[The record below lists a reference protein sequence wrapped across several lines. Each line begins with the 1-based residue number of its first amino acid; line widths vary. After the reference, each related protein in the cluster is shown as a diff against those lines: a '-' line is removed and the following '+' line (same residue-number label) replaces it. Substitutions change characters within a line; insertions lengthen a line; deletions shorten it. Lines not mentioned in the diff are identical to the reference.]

1 MAFANVNGAVTHYA
15 DEGRRDA
22 RAIVFINALGLD
34 YRIWDELAG
43 PLASAYRIVRYDKRG
58 HGLSELPP
66 GPALIADYAAD
77 LIALF
82 DLLAIDG
89 AVVVGVSMGGLI
101 AQELYR
107 QRPDLVAALALCDTA
122 AKIGTEESWR
132 QRMDEVARG
141 GIEAVVD
148 ATMRRWFTAAFHATR
163 PSDLSGW
170 RAMLTRCPKEGYLT
184 ACAAQAEADLRP
196 YCASI
201 KVPTLCLVG
210 EEDGSTPPPL
220 VRELAGQIGHARFKT
235 IAGAG
240 HLPNIERPEVV
251 RGLIEALA
259 KGAAA

>member
-1 MAFANVNGAVTHYA
+1 MPFANVNGAVAHYV

-22 RAIVFINALGLD
+22 RAIVFINGLGLD
-34 YRIWDELAG
+34 LRIWDELVG
-43 PLASAYRIVRYDKRG
+43 PLAGAYRIVRYDKRG

-77 LIALF
+77 LLALL
-82 DLLAIDG
+82 DRLQVEG
-89 AVVVGVSMGGLI
+89 AVIVGVSMGGLV

-122 AKIGTEESWR
+122 AKIGTEEKWR

-141 GIEAVVD
+141 GVEAIAD
-148 ATMRRWFTAAFHATR
+148 ATMRRWFTAEFRARR
-163 PSDLSGW
+163 PDDVAGW
-170 RAMLTRCPKEGYLT
+170 RAMLTRCPKDAYLT

-196 YCASI
+196 YCAAI
-201 KVPTLCLVG
+201 KVPTLCVVG
-210 EEDGSTPPPL
+210 DEDGSTPPPL
-220 VRELAGQIGHARFKT
+220 VRELADQIGQARFKT

-240 HLPNIERPEVV
+240 HLPNIERPDVL

-259 KGAAA
+259 RGAAA